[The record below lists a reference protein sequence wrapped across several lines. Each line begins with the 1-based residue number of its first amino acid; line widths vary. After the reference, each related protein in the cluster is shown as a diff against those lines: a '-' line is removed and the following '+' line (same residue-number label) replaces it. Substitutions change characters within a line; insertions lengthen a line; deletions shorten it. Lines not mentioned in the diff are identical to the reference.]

1 MSIKGHQIFFL
12 IQACHAGLPLK
23 SGKCQENW
31 KKLWNFKIREI
42 GGNPVM
48 NFDLE
53 RR

>member
-1 MSIKGHQIFFL
+1 V
-12 IQACHAGLPLK
+12 
-23 SGKCQENW
+23 SGKLKIVRKIR